1 MPHTSKHLLKAAA
14 TACATKACKQ
24 AGPKNAGS
32 PVVAE
37 LLNSMDVSELHLGL
51 DDSELEVWELEGE
64 ELLQSLG
71 LQVMNKQ
78 ELLTTPGLYKRLQD
92 EKNWHL
98 GYNGLSMRTRQ
109 QHGQKACEKEKED
122 AVLCMPKAKLKHPH
136 CAESVSETLSESDLQ
151 SPHSI
156 ENSGAFITDKVFTS
170 YLSDLL
176 DSGSD
181 SDVQTPPPLKQHW
194 LEIPAHAA
202 CQQAQI
208 QKQKALQSALED
220 VKKLICSKK
229 NVFDAAIQSYLWM
242 VVQNKKSH
250 IDASECAAESQG
262 ISERWGGWMV
272 HCWVKKWVESYEL
285 WSFIHSNKW
294 AVNPEKLVEF
304 SKEKMVPTAA
314 EHYLKHITDFEMPQG
329 LKKYMELELFPYIQ
343 LKPSKGI
350 SLATAHCLRGW
361 ILSGEQPLW
370 KKGVRCGL
378 HQSDVI
384 YASHTLEYGKNY
396 EGYWTGDLFIKQLQ
410 EKIIPAFEHAHG
422 PGYQMLLMVDNSQG
436 HSAYA
441 KDALLISWMNMNP
454 GGKQACMQDG
464 WFICNGAKITQQM
477 VFPQDHPQFPNLPKG
492 MRQYLHN
499 NCDYT
504 FSTLQENM
512 PRALASVEV
521 HTIWK
526 WEHRMK
532 WWMEAYRTGLGAKDA
547 QFWVQEFS
555 SRK

>member
-37 LLNSMDVSELHLGL
+37 LLNSMDVSELHLGVTDESEATSECSWDGSVNHHGDVTEYSVAGL

-92 EKNWHL
+92 GISPK
-98 GYNGLSMRTRQ
+98 Q

-229 NVFDAAIQSYLWM
+229 NVFDAGQ
-242 VVQNKKSH
+242 H
-250 IDASECAAESQG
+250 
-262 ISERWGGWMV
+262 
-272 HCWVKKWVESYEL
+272 
-285 WSFIHSNKW
+285 
-294 AVNPEKLVEF
+294 
-304 SKEKMVPTAA
+304 
-314 EHYLKHITDFEMPQG
+314 G
-329 LKKYMELELFPYIQ
+329 LQAY
-343 LKPSKGI
+343 
-350 SLATAHCLRGW
+350 
-361 ILSGEQPLW
+361 
-370 KKGVRCGL
+370 
-378 HQSDVI
+378 
-384 YASHTLEYGKNY
+384 
-396 EGYWTGDLFIKQLQ
+396 
-410 EKIIPAFEHAHG
+410 HA
-422 PGYQMLLMVDNSQG
+422 
-436 HSAYA
+436 
-441 KDALLISWMNMNP
+441 
-454 GGKQACMQDG
+454 
-464 WFICNGAKITQQM
+464 
-477 VFPQDHPQFPNLPKG
+477 
-492 MRQYLHN
+492 
-499 NCDYT
+499 
-504 FSTLQENM
+504 
-512 PRALASVEV
+512 
-521 HTIWK
+521 
-526 WEHRMK
+526 
-532 WWMEAYRTGLGAKDA
+532 
-547 QFWVQEFS
+547 
-555 SRK
+555 